1 MGVVVIYTRTFA
13 KYFNEFLFVILLSAG
28 VVRTILVT
36 NNGSVSLGQLPI
48 AQMMSRVYAHG
59 IYI

>member
-1 MGVVVIYTRTFA
+1 MIYTRTFA